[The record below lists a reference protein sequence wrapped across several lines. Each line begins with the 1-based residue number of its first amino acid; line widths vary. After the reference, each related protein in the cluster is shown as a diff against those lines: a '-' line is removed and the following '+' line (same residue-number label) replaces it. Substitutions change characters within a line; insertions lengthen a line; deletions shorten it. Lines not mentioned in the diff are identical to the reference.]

1 MKTSKNNRTDYQE
14 FLYSLF
20 QKYEIEPDES
30 WSNEVWKV
38 IVNNRSTN
46 KQNLA
51 NFYKELS
58 DYNIKNP
65 SDENWTHKIDEKL
78 EKDEQEVKAEKVKE
92 EEFIKCPF
100 CSEDVKKNALKCEHC
115 GDEFYDET
123 EEVKLE
129 EEPIADTKKEEEFK
143 ECPYCAEDI
152 KIEAIFCK
160 HCKSSLNEEKEKE
173 KKNSKK
179 KKKSEKVTKNY
190 LWFLVIIGL
199 LGGYWISVGT
209 PDISLIINK
218 SNRESSCLRVVK
230 RERDRTVF
238 LFNDSSIYMDD
249 SWFAKGKLVVSLRQ
263 RSNNNKGYN
272 SVLCIAHKNR
282 SVTILPASQESNWR

>member
-1 MKTSKNNRTDYQE
+1 MKKTAK
-14 FLYSLF
+14 
-20 QKYEIEPDES
+20 
-30 WSNEVWKV
+30 
-38 IVNNRSTN
+38 
-46 KQNLA
+46 
-51 NFYKELS
+51 
-58 DYNIKNP
+58 
-65 SDENWTHKIDEKL
+65 
-78 EKDEQEVKAEKVKE
+78 KVKE
-92 EEFIKCPF
+92 EEFKQCPF
-100 CSEDVKKNALKCEHC
+100 CAENIKYAAMKCEHC

-129 EEPIADTKKEEEFK
+129 EEPIADAKKEDK
-143 ECPYCAEDI
+143 EVEISDEIQTNDNEKYSLKKCPYCQEEIHIDAI
-152 KIEAIFCK
+152 KCK
-160 HCKSSLNEEKEKE
+160 HCREEVGKGYVINEDGTCVANKIQGART
-173 KKNSKK
+173 SVKK

>member
-1 MKTSKNNRTDYQE
+1 MKKTAK
-14 FLYSLF
+14 
-20 QKYEIEPDES
+20 
-30 WSNEVWKV
+30 
-38 IVNNRSTN
+38 
-46 KQNLA
+46 
-51 NFYKELS
+51 
-58 DYNIKNP
+58 
-65 SDENWTHKIDEKL
+65 
-78 EKDEQEVKAEKVKE
+78 KVKE
-92 EEFIKCPF
+92 EEFKQCPF
-100 CSEDVKKNALKCEHC
+100 CSEDVKKNAKKCEHC
-115 GDEFYDET
+115 GDEFDDEIQ
-123 EEVKLE
+123 EVKLE
-129 EEPIADTKKEEEFK
+129 EEPITDDKKVEEEFK
-143 ECPYCAEDI
+143 QCPFCAENI

-263 RSNNNKGYN
+263 RNNNDNGYK
-272 SVLCIAHKNR
+272 SVLCIADKNR
-282 SVTILPASQESNWR
+282 TFTILPASQESNWR

>member
-1 MKTSKNNRTDYQE
+1 MKKSAKNRTEYQE
-14 FLYSLF
+14 FLYSLMEDYGID
-20 QKYEIEPDES
+20 KPKAS
-30 WSNEVWKV
+30 WSNSEWKEVVNYRLNNADIKSFHEQLTAFNIKTPTNEIWTHVSDDEEEERIADAKRAEEKRIADAKKV
-38 IVNNRSTN
+38 EEENALLI
-46 KQNLA
+46 
-51 NFYKELS
+51 KEL
-58 DYNIKNP
+58 
-65 SDENWTHKIDEKL
+65 E
-78 EKDEQEVKAEKVKE
+78 KE
-92 EEFIKCPF
+92 EEKR
-100 CSEDVKKNALKCEHC
+100 
-115 GDEFYDET
+115 
-123 EEVKLE
+123 
-129 EEPIADTKKEEEFK
+129 IADAKKVEEEFK
-143 ECPYCAEDI
+143 QCPFCAENI

-160 HCKSSLNEEKEKE
+160 HCKSSFNEEKEKE

-199 LGGYWISVGT
+199 LGGYWISLGK